1 MVLTRRL
8 VDDTLALIYLASQM
22 LPSASTQAI
31 VLDPATK
38 KTNIGS
44 HFGNHFRFLL
54 VIFSTLSE
62 PTNDSENL

>member
-8 VDDTLALIYLASQM
+8 VDDTLTLIM
-22 LPSASTQAI
+22 LPSASAQVI

-38 KTNIGS
+38 KTNIES